1 MSKAGG
7 NEKQYTYSDYSRTDY
22 YGSGAWGR
30 IIHIFSTT
38 LIYHLGNEV
47 KQMSDKLYDFLR
59 DIADLILPAFG
70 VLYLA
75 LAELWGFPYGDKV
88 NNTIICVVAFL
99 DVVLKV
105 LKNRYNKK
113 LIEEEGEDNGI

>member
-1 MSKAGG
+1 
-7 NEKQYTYSDYSRTDY
+7 
-22 YGSGAWGR
+22 
-30 IIHIFSTT
+30 
-38 LIYHLGNEV
+38 
-47 KQMSDKLYDFLR
+47 MSDKLYDFLR
-59 DIADLILPAFG
+59 DIADSILPAFG

-113 LIEEEGEDNGI
+113 LMMDEGVEENVTD

>member
-1 MSKAGG
+1 MRI
-7 NEKQYTYSDYSRTDY
+7 SD
-22 YGSGAWGR
+22 
-30 IIHIFSTT
+30 ST
-38 LIYHLGNEV
+38 
-47 KQMSDKLYDFLR
+47 YDFLR
-59 DIADLILPAFG
+59 AIADLILPALG

-105 LKNRYNKK
+105 LKSKYDKEALN
-113 LIEEEGEDNGI
+113 EPTDN

>member
-1 MSKAGG
+1 M
-7 NEKQYTYSDYSRTDY
+7 
-22 YGSGAWGR
+22 
-30 IIHIFSTT
+30 IHIFGTT

-75 LAELWGFPYGDKV
+75 LAELWGF
-88 NNTIICVVAFL
+88 
-99 DVVLKV
+99 
-105 LKNRYNKK
+105 
-113 LIEEEGEDNGI
+113 

>member
-1 MSKAGG
+1 M
-7 NEKQYTYSDYSRTDY
+7 
-22 YGSGAWGR
+22 R
-30 IIHIFSTT
+30 ISNDT
-38 LIYHLGNEV
+38 
-47 KQMSDKLYDFLR
+47 YDFLR
-59 DIADLILPAFG
+59 DIADLILPALG

-113 LIEEEGEDNGI
+113 LEEQEAIDE

>member
-1 MSKAGG
+1 
-7 NEKQYTYSDYSRTDY
+7 
-22 YGSGAWGR
+22 
-30 IIHIFSTT
+30 
-38 LIYHLGNEV
+38 
-47 KQMSDKLYDFLR
+47 MSDKLYDFLR

-75 LAELWGFPYGDKV
+75 LAELWGFPYGDRV

-105 LKNRYNKK
+105 LKNRYNKRQ
-113 LIEEEGEDNGI
+113 EEAEDVTD

>member
-1 MSKAGG
+1 MRI
-7 NEKQYTYSDYSRTDY
+7 SD
-22 YGSGAWGR
+22 
-30 IIHIFSTT
+30 ST
-38 LIYHLGNEV
+38 
-47 KQMSDKLYDFLR
+47 YDFLR
-59 DIADLILPAFG
+59 AIADLILPALG

-105 LKNRYNKK
+105 LKRKYDK
-113 LIEEEGEDNGI
+113 EELNEPKNN